1 MINDISNIFK
11 KKREIYDRFMVVV
24 FFFSVLFPILAKI
37 TSIKRLL

>member
-24 FFFSVLFPILAKI
+24 FFFSVLLPILAKI